1 MAKINNVDI
10 DKIKAFDEQLKID
23 PTKARKTQ
31 VIEGEWLIEEGG
43 PQFKSKINFEG
54 GQTTFEVDN
63 PTFTGKPKT
72 RASGN
77 SLNIGPGAILR

>member
-10 DKIKAFDEQLKID
+10 DKIKAFGEQLKID

-31 VIEGEWLIEEGG
+31 VIETEWLIKEGR

-54 GQTTFEVDN
+54 GQITFEVDN
-63 PTFTGKPKT
+63 AG
-72 RASGN
+72 RREWQN
-77 SLNIGPGAILR
+77 SQQSDT